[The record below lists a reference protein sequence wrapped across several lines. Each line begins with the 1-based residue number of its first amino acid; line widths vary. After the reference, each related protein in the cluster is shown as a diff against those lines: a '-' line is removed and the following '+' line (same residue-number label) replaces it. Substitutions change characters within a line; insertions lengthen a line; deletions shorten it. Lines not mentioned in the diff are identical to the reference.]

1 MNRIDLASPAR
12 FGFIACGCVLATLA
26 ATAAFAWQTP
36 GAPPAQKPSTPPA
49 QQPATPPAQ
58 SEQAAQVLFDS
69 PQDAA
74 VALIEAVRN
83 RDFESMKAIIGPDF
97 DRLRSGD
104 LDVDDEDLQRLTAGY
119 DRKNS
124 LTDHGN
130 DTYTLVIGLEDWEFP
145 APIVGLNGK
154 YWFDGEQGVEEV
166 LNRVIGE
173 HELQTISVCR
183 KYPRAQQA
191 YFDMDA
197 DGDGVKSYATKIKSA
212 QGKRDGLYWPDVE
225 GQPLSPIGPAVATA
239 VASGELNHDAKNPDP
254 YNGYFYRILTK
265 QGPGAQGGAMDY
277 VDASGRMTK
286 GFALIAWPAAY
297 GDSGITTF
305 IVAQDGVVYQ
315 KDLGEATAEAAAKI
329 TAYDP
334 AGWTRVGADGMP
346 EATTEAAPANAAPTK
361 PPSN

>member
-12 FGFIACGCVLATLA
+12 FAFIACGCLLATLA
-26 ATAAFAWQTP
+26 AAAFAWQTP

-49 QQPATPPAQ
+49 QQPTTPPAQ

-83 RDFESMKAIIGPDF
+83 RDFESLKAIIGPDF

-104 LDVDDEDLQRLTAGY
+104 LDVDDEDLQRLTTGY

-173 HELQTISVCR
+173 HELQTISTCR
-183 KYPRAQQA
+183 KYLQIQQA
-191 YFDMDA
+191 YFDMDP
-197 DGDGVKSYATKIKSA
+197 DRDGVKSYAMKIKSTE
-212 QGKRDGLYWPDVE
+212 GKRDGLYWPDVE
-225 GQPLSPIGPAVATA
+225 GQPLSPIGPAVASA
-239 VASGELNHDAKNPDP
+239 VATGELSTDASKPDP
-254 YNGYFYRILTK
+254 YNGYFYRILSK

-286 GFALIAWPAAY
+286 GFALIAWPASY

-305 IVAQDGVVYQ
+305 IVSHHGEVYQ
-315 KDLGEATAEAAAKI
+315 KDLGEDTVAEAAKI
-329 TAYDP
+329 MAFDP

-346 EATTEAAPANAAPTK
+346 EAASEADAAPTK
-361 PPSN
+361 APEPQK